1 MINLFTKSEPGR
13 WRFNRRIS
21 RVFFG
26 FMAFLIMAMPLNA
39 QNKDKKPVTVVK
51 QTTVVK
57 RTKADKTRKQ
67 ADTTG
72 KAKDSVKTLP
82 IAGIKFRN
90 IGPAFTS
97 GRIADFAVNPNNHS
111 EYYVAVASGNV
122 WKTVNNGTTF
132 TPIFDSYGAYSI
144 GCIKIDPNNS
154 NTVWCGTGE
163 HNHQRVLGYGDGI
176 YKSTDAGKSWKNMGL
191 KDSRQIGGI
200 VIDPRNSDVV
210 YVACE
215 GSVWGPGG
223 DRGLYKTTDG
233 GKTWKKIQTISENTG
248 INNIIMDPRNPDVL
262 YSTSEQRRRHVFT
275 KISGGPESAVWKSTN
290 GGETWVKIMKGMA
303 TGDIGGMGIAISPV
317 NPDVL
322 YIIAEA
328 KVGQSG
334 FFRSQDRGATWQRM
348 SDYSSQGQYFN
359 IIYCDP
365 KNVDKVYSL
374 ETISKYT
381 EDGGA
386 TWKNVGNNKRHVDD
400 HAMWIDP
407 QDTKHF
413 LIGGDGGAYE
423 TFDAGKEFIFKSNL
437 PVAQCYRVSA
447 DNSYPFYYVY
457 GGTQDNNSIGGPSRT
472 TKGAG
477 TPSDDWMVTNGG
489 DGFWS
494 QIDPT
499 NPDIV
504 YAESQYGGMV
514 RYDRKSQESMDIRPE
529 PQKGELTFRWNWN
542 TPLIISSFSN
552 TRLYTAANKLFRSD
566 DRGNSWK
573 EISGDLTAQIDR
585 NKWPVMGKF
594 WPADAVGKDVSTS
607 LYGEIVS
614 LVESPLNENM
624 LYVGTDDGLIQAT
637 EDGGKNWRKTEKF
650 DGVPENTY
658 VSSVFASR
666 FEPNVVFASFDNI
679 LRDDFKPYIF
689 KSTDKGMTWTSIASN
704 LPANGTVHCIQ
715 QDFVNPDLLF
725 VGTEFGV
732 FYSNDGGK
740 RWTQIKEGIPTICIK
755 DMTIQKR
762 ECDLIVASFGRG
774 YFVLDDYSSLRLIN
788 KPFMEKEG
796 YLFKVKDAL
805 MYLPTDVKGSM
816 GSTNY
821 LAPNPDFGA
830 IFTYYVKDTKFKLKK
845 DLRKE
850 AEDSL
855 FKKGLPI
862 PMPTDAQL
870 IDEEK
875 ELSPYLTFTITDES
889 GNIVK
894 HIKTAT
900 GKGVLRTNWDLR
912 IEMPGNIQPADKKVN
927 TLAGGQGGPFALP
940 GTYKVSLA
948 LTSAGKTKE
957 IAEPVSFKVVPL
969 NNVTLPADNRAEVTD
984 FYKKAVALSRKMRE
998 TQAYGEELQKRVN
1011 YARQAFAQYELSDEL
1026 QKKAQALADE
1036 LDNLML
1042 KFTGRT
1048 KGASDE
1054 ETPPMPVPLNWR
1066 IGGLAY
1072 AYRQSTSAPTQTMQ
1086 SNYRIVT
1093 EEFPPILERFRQI
1106 GTLDLKSLEDAMDK
1120 ANIPYTPGRIPQWN

>member
-1 MINLFTKSEPGR
+1 MITLSPQSDEKHGSLYRLALRGLFGLLILSM
-13 WRFNRRIS
+13 IS
-21 RVFFG
+21 
-26 FMAFLIMAMPLNA
+26 MPLNA
-39 QNKDKKPVTVVK
+39 QNKDKKPAATVKPVTVVK
-51 QTTVVK
+51 TVK
-57 RTKADKTRKQ
+57 PEKIKNQ
-67 ADTTG
+67 ADTT
-72 KAKDSVKTLP
+72 AKSKDTTKIPTVTGL
-82 IAGIKFRN
+82 KFRN

-97 GRIADFAVNPNNHS
+97 GRIADFAVNPNNKS

-144 GCIKIDPNNS
+144 GCIEIDPNNS

-163 HNHQRVLGYGDGI
+163 HNHQRALGYGDGI
-176 YKSTDAGKSWKNMGL
+176 YKSTDAGKTWKNMGL

-210 YVACE
+210 YVAAE

-275 KISGGPESAVWKSTN
+275 KIGGGPESAVWKSTN
-290 GGETWVKIMKGMA
+290 AGETWVKIMKGMA
-303 TGDIGGMGIAISPV
+303 TGDIGGMGMAISPV

-328 KVGQSG
+328 KKGQSG
-334 FFRSQDRGATWQRM
+334 FYRSQDRGATWQKM

-359 IIYCDP
+359 TVICDP

-374 ETISKYT
+374 EVVSKYS

-386 TWKNVGNNKRHVDD
+386 TWKPIGNNHRHVDD

-407 QDTKHF
+407 SDTKHF
-413 LIGGDGGAYE
+413 MIGGDGGAYE
-423 TFDAGKEFIFKSNL
+423 SFDGGKEFIFKSNI
-437 PVAQCYRVSA
+437 PVAQFYRVSA
-447 DNSYPFYYVY
+447 DNSFPFYYVY
-457 GGTQDNNSIGGPSRT
+457 GGTQDNNSVGGPSRT
-472 TKGAG
+472 TNGAG

-494 QIDPT
+494 QVDPT
-499 NPDIV
+499 NPNII

-529 PQKGELTFRWNWN
+529 PRKGELTYRWNWN
-542 TPLIISSFSN
+542 TPLIMSPFSN
-552 TRLYTAANKLFRSD
+552 TRIYTAANKVFKSD
-566 DRGNSWK
+566 DRGNSWQV
-573 EISGDLTAQIDR
+573 ISEDLTAQIDR

-607 LYGEIVS
+607 LYGEIVA
-614 LVESPLNENM
+614 LDESPVKENL
-624 LYVGTDDGLIQAT
+624 LYAGTDDGLIQMT
-637 EDGGKNWRKTEKF
+637 DDGGKNWHKTTQF
-650 DGVPENTY
+650 PGVPENTY
-658 VSSVFASR
+658 VSDVFASR
-666 FEPNVVFASFDNI
+666 FDQNVVFASFDNI

-689 KSTDKGMTWTSIASN
+689 KSTDKGTTWTSIAAN

-732 FYSNDGGK
+732 FYTNDGGK
-740 RWTQIKEGIPTICIK
+740 VWNQIKEGIPTICIK

-762 ECDLIVASFGRG
+762 ESDLIVASFGRG
-774 YFVLDDYSSLRLIN
+774 YFVMDDYSPLREVN
-788 KPFMEKEG
+788 KSFLEKEG
-796 YLFKVKDAL
+796 HLFNVKDAL

-816 GSTNY
+816 GSTPY

-830 IFTYYVKDTKFKLKK
+830 TFTYFVKDTKFKLKK

-850 AEDSL
+850 VEDSL
-855 FKKGLPI
+855 FKKSLPM

-875 ELSPYLTFTITDES
+875 ELSPYLTFTITDEA
-889 GNIVK
+889 GNVVRK
-894 HIKTAT
+894 IKTEAA
-900 GKGVLRTNWDLR
+900 KGVKRINWDLR
-912 IEMPGNIQPADKKVN
+912 LEMPGNVQPADKKVN

-948 LTSAGKTKE
+948 LTTAGNTKE
-957 IAEPVSFKVVPL
+957 VAGPVSFKVVPL
-969 NNVTLPADNRAEVTD
+969 NNETLPAENKAEMND
-984 FYKKAVALSRKMRE
+984 FYKKAIALSRKMRE
-998 TQAYGEELQKRVN
+998 AQAYGEELQKRVN
-1011 YARQAFAQYELSDEL
+1011 YARQAFAQFEQSAEL
-1026 QKKAQALADE
+1026 QKKAQVLADE
-1036 LDNLML
+1036 LDDLML

-1054 ETPPMPVPLNWR
+1054 ETPPMAVPLNWR

-1072 AYRQSTSAPTQTMQ
+1072 SYRQSQSAPTQTMQ
-1086 SNYRIVT
+1086 TNYRIVT
-1093 EEFPPILERFRQI
+1093 EEFPPILDRFRQI
-1106 GTLDLKSLEDAMDK
+1106 GTLDLKALEDAMDK
-1120 ANIPYTPGRIPQWN
+1120 ANIPYTPGRIPLGN